1 MNSKFYELTKSESK
15 VNKYK
20 ELTSI
25 VNENTFEFQK
35 TYPFLFNL
43 FETTIR
49 GNLDD
54 GRFLKDIIFKTPKNY
69 ELFFAFLYQLYFF
82 YTSKYF
88 FSSKAKTIILSLPGF
103 NSLTINLKKY
113 LLNKSF
119 KVLDKKKTYSFLDF
133 FSSKFILFSALGLP
147 ICRYKKI
154 KKIFISKNFLLT
166 NFDEKEVAILDNSE
180 NKIKKH
186 IFRLSKI
193 YRYRNIQAIF
203 TTGSTSYS
211 TSSLCLAA
219 KKSQITYTVLAHG
232 YISNP
237 ELITI
242 APIRSN
248 YLILWTKYQANILK
262 EKVEDLEKHK
272 LLYFGYPGDKIMKN
286 KSKVSRKILFALEP
300 IDKLVK
306 THPFSLKA
314 TLYLYNKLKD
324 EFECFFR
331 PHPKDS
337 LNYMRISKILD
348 VNLESLSNCSL
359 NKDLSVAKVVV
370 STNSSVLIQA
380 NLNNIHA
387 FQIKEGVRPVFD
399 GVPCYDIKTLLSI
412 IPKVINE
419 EKTPINVDFLN
430 ENLDKLEKIL
440 FNT

>member
-1 MNSKFYELTKSESK
+1 ML
-15 VNKYK
+15 
-20 ELTSI
+20 LAC
-25 VNENTFEFQK
+25 
-35 TYPFLFNL
+35 LFA
-43 FETTIR
+43 
-49 GNLDD
+49 
-54 GRFLKDIIFKTPKNY
+54 DI
-69 ELFFAFLYQLYFF
+69 
-82 YTSKYF
+82 
-88 FSSKAKTIILSLPGF
+88 
-103 NSLTINLKKY
+103 
-113 LLNKSF
+113 
-119 KVLDKKKTYSFLDF
+119 
-133 FSSKFILFSALGLP
+133 
-147 ICRYKKI
+147 KKI

-166 NFDEKEVAILDNSE
+166 NFDEKEIAILDNSE

-286 KSKVSRKILFALEP
+286 KVRFQEKFFFALEP

-337 LNYMRISKILD
+337 LNYM
-348 VNLESLSNCSL
+348 
-359 NKDLSVAKVVV
+359 
-370 STNSSVLIQA
+370 
-380 NLNNIHA
+380 
-387 FQIKEGVRPVFD
+387 
-399 GVPCYDIKTLLSI
+399 
-412 IPKVINE
+412 
-419 EKTPINVDFLN
+419 
-430 ENLDKLEKIL
+430 
-440 FNT
+440 